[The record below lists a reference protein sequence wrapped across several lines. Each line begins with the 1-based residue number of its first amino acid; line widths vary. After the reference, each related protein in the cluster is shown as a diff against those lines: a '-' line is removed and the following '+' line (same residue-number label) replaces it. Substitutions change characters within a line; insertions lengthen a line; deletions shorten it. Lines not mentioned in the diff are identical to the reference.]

1 MLTKND
7 GILIVLGCVIG
18 ILLAIVLLPVL
29 QVPAVQP
36 PPPSAQETAG
46 KVPVASG
53 TVTSIDQF
61 TTKEEVA
68 AFIRSHAENGAMY
81 SSSGAPATAPVSIG
95 GDARVWTFDVDTTTF
110 RPDEYIVKATAVIEG
125 TTGTAL
131 FNVLEGQA
139 PQNPTALQQTSAAR
153 DTSSGT
159 FFIVIDPIA
168 DHYVG
173 DKFTI
178 AGWTNLPPNAEI
190 LVEVYSSSFKP
201 TQKSQSGEFSGATG
215 MVQTRE
221 SAAPV
226 LGPGAAP
233 ASGPPG
239 TREYSTTNVQVTGVD
254 EADIIKTDGNNIYVV
269 SGSCMHIVRAYPAPD
284 AKVLSTLHF
293 SGQPQALYINNNRV
307 VLIATDSLSKPF
319 SPCTPG
325 SCSQYPAAT
334 RRTLIYVFS
343 VQDPSAPVLVRELDI
358 NGDYTSSRMI
368 GTQLYFVTGTPVPYR
383 LEDLELPAIHDDRG
397 GVTTPPVYGFNTTD
411 QAYAFSTI
419 GSLDVAGTSPVPAKT
434 FLVGTAGT
442 VYVSPSYLYIAVPG
456 KGMYQGSS
464 STTIHSF
471 ALDNGKFRYSA
482 GGKVDGT
489 LLSQYS
495 MDEYGGNLRVATTID
510 TVGRRWTTASSSMV
524 TVLDAALNPIGTLAR
539 IAPGER
545 IYAARF
551 MGERLY
557 LVTFRQTD
565 PFFVIGLFDPRHPV
579 VLGELKIPGFSN
591 YLHPYDANHI
601 IGIGKESQW
610 GALKIALFDVSDVR
624 HPVVKDS
631 KTIGGQGSDSPV
643 LTDPK
648 AFLFDREKDLLVLPV
663 HLEGQHICNARG
675 CTGPTVWGGAYVYG
689 VNPKTGFVLKGL
701 VKHYEGYY
709 GSQNRVKRALYINT
723 TLYTMSDSGIVM
735 SDLSRWIVRINEI
748 RFT

>member
-1 MLTKND
+1 VLTKSD
-7 GILIVLGCVIG
+7 GTLIVLGCVIG
-18 ILLAIVLLPVL
+18 ILLTVILLPFL
-29 QVPAVQP
+29 SVPAVQP
-36 PPPSAQETAG
+36 PSPAPPVMAD

-53 TVTSIDQF
+53 TVTSIEQF
-61 TTKEEVA
+61 ATKEDVA
-68 AFIRSHAENGAMY
+68 AFIRSHTEDQSTY
-81 SSSGAPATAPVSIG
+81 SSPGAPAAAPIELLG
-95 GDARVWTFDVDTTTF
+95 GNRVWTFQVDTTTF
-110 RPDEYIVKATAVIEG
+110 RPDEYIVTATAVIEG

-131 FNVLEGQA
+131 FNVLEGPA
-139 PQNPTALQQTSAAR
+139 PQNPAPVRQTSAAGN
-153 DTSSGT
+153 TGPGT
-159 FFIVIDPIA
+159 FFILIDPIP

-178 AGWTNLPPNAEI
+178 AGWTNLPLNAEI

-201 TQKSQSGEFSGATG
+201 TQKSQSGAFSGATG
-215 MVQTRE
+215 TVQTRE
-221 SAAPV
+221 GAAPV
-226 LGPGAAP
+226 AIPAAASAAGQPGA
-233 ASGPPG
+233 
-239 TREYSTTNVQVTGVD
+239 REYSTTNVQVTGVD

-269 SGSCMHIVRAYPAPD
+269 SGSCMHIVRAYPARD
-284 AKVLSTLHF
+284 AKVLSTLRF

-307 VLIATDSLSKPF
+307 VLIATDLSTKPF
-319 SPCTPG
+319 VPCSPG
-325 SCSQYPAAT
+325 SCSQYPADT
-334 RRTLIYVFS
+334 PRTLIYVFS

-358 NGDYTSSRMI
+358 SGEYTSSRMI
-368 GTQLYFVTGTPVPYR
+368 GTQLYFVTGIPVPFQ
-383 LEDLELPAIHDDRG
+383 LEDLELPVIHDDRG
-397 GVTTPPVYGFNTTD
+397 GVTTPTVYGFNTTD

-419 GSLDVAGTSPVPAKT
+419 GSLDASGTSPVTAKT

-442 VYVSPSYLYIAVPG
+442 VYVSPSFLYIAVPG
-456 KGMYQGSS
+456 QSMYRGSS

-489 LLSQYS
+489 LLNQYS

-510 TVGRRWTTASSSMV
+510 TVGGRWTTSSSSKV
-524 TVLDAALNPIGTLAR
+524 TVLDPALNSIGTLAG

-565 PFFVIGLFDPRHPV
+565 PFFVIGLSDPRHPV
-579 VLGELKIPGFSN
+579 VLGDLKIPGFSN
-591 YLHPYDANHI
+591 YLHPYDTGHI
-601 IGIGKESQW
+601 IGIGKESQG
-610 GALKIALFDVSDVR
+610 GALKIALFDVADVS
-624 HPVVKDS
+624 HPVVIDS

-663 HLEGQHICNARG
+663 HLQGQYNCNARG
-675 CTGPTVWGGAYVYG
+675 CTGPTVWGGAYAYG

-735 SDLSRWIVRINEI
+735 SDLSRGIVRINEV